1 MEKRVLG
8 TDSICW
14 NITNRCNML
23 CDFCFRDIF
32 GSDLSIEEN
41 KKILTVLKEK
51 GIKKITFAGGEALLY
66 HKFDKGF
73 LEILKEAY
81 NMGFECRLIT
91 NGTNFQES
99 ANFKEADIF
108 DQLSPDYYLDEV
120 LPYLSRIT
128 FSCDRVNKYENDDI
142 GRRLVGDKEYDPTK
156 AIFYLVEEIR
166 KKYSKENLEI
176 DINTVA
182 LRDINGNYYYLDD
195 MQELVYTHR
204 NLINK
209 WKILIFYGLR
219 GEALDK
225 KDLYKVPD
233 EDIDDIKK
241 AYVMETDD
249 LSVSVKDNDDMD
261 TNLILSNDGILK
273 RSLNGKEYILCD
285 LKEEKNN
292 NDKNITFNNAIIDNY
307 KHQKS
312 KECRVVRSKNA
323 SKVLDTKRKLFNRL
337 NRNRGENDV

>member
-41 KKILTVLKEK
+41 KKILAVLKEK

-99 ANFKEADIF
+99 ANFKEVDIF

-156 AIFYLVEEIR
+156 AIFCPGLAY
-166 KKYSKENLEI
+166 
-176 DINTVA
+176 
-182 LRDINGNYYYLDD
+182 
-195 MQELVYTHR
+195 
-204 NLINK
+204 
-209 WKILIFYGLR
+209 ILI
-219 GEALDK
+219 
-225 KDLYKVPD
+225 
-233 EDIDDIKK
+233 
-241 AYVMETDD
+241 
-249 LSVSVKDNDDMD
+249 S
-261 TNLILSNDGILK
+261 
-273 RSLNGKEYILCD
+273 
-285 LKEEKNN
+285 
-292 NDKNITFNNAIIDNY
+292 
-307 KHQKS
+307 
-312 KECRVVRSKNA
+312 
-323 SKVLDTKRKLFNRL
+323 
-337 NRNRGENDV
+337 

>member
-1 MEKRVLG
+1 
-8 TDSICW
+8 
-14 NITNRCNML
+14 
-23 CDFCFRDIF
+23 
-32 GSDLSIEEN
+32 
-41 KKILTVLKEK
+41 
-51 GIKKITFAGGEALLY
+51 
-66 HKFDKGF
+66 
-73 LEILKEAY
+73 
-81 NMGFECRLIT
+81 
-91 NGTNFQES
+91 
-99 ANFKEADIF
+99 
-108 DQLSPDYYLDEV
+108 
-120 LPYLSRIT
+120 
-128 FSCDRVNKYENDDI
+128 
-142 GRRLVGDKEYDPTK
+142 
-156 AIFYLVEEIR
+156 
-166 KKYSKENLEI
+166 
-176 DINTVA
+176 
-182 LRDINGNYYYLDD
+182 

-307 KHQKS
+307 KDQKS
-312 KECRVVRSKNA
+312 NQCRVVSTKGT